1 LSQGQRFPL
10 RPQPLPEESLSSWID
25 CLAAAMGVRGEDI
38 LVAGLDMPPLTAV
51 QLDYHPPLALIRRL
65 AERTH
70 VATEVIRA
78 MTVQSYV
85 PLLLDRL
92 DTPHGLLQTYA
103 GQHWF
108 FVAPESRA
116 QQQGH
121 ALIPWQESPQR
132 GLRTCPLCLRH
143 DPRPYRRL
151 YWRLS
156 WMSRCPDHGVLLE
169 ESPGSLG
176 GREGEEAPTSVRA
189 PPDLLFL
196 DHLTLQAITRGAV
209 VLPNGHRL
217 HGGSWLRMVRALIDE
232 LCLTMQEAQQAS
244 TTLRIFWA
252 RHDLAYREGVRRLI
266 PFEMR
271 PPDRQCRLLTV
282 AGTAIRMLCDGQVVS
297 RSPWARLFAPSLPE
311 GKRVSRPPKDG
322 GGSVSTRD
330 PSAPSTLG
338 EVFQQWIDLCRTD
351 PESAAHMR
359 HWLLAGYRSHPDP
372 ATSVDHL
379 LTELGIPIVPIVT
392 YV

>member
-1 LSQGQRFPL
+1 
-10 RPQPLPEESLSSWID
+10 
-25 CLAAAMGVRGEDI
+25 
-38 LVAGLDMPPLTAV
+38 
-51 QLDYHPPLALIRRL
+51 
-65 AERTH
+65 
-70 VATEVIRA
+70 

-156 WMSRCPDHGVLLE
+156 WMSSCPDHGVLLE
-169 ESPGSLG
+169 ESLGSLG

-244 TTLRIFWA
+244 ATLRVFWA
-252 RHDLAYREGVRRLI
+252 THGLGYREGVRRLR
-266 PFEMR
+266 PFEMH
-271 PPDRQCRLLTV
+271 PPDRQCLLLTV
-282 AGTAIRMLCDGQVVS
+282 AGTAIRMLCAGQVVS
-297 RSPWARLFAPSLPE
+297 RSPWAMLLAPSAPPGHL
-311 GKRVSRPPKDG
+311 VSRPLYDSG
-322 GGSVSTRD
+322 GRASTRD
-330 PSAPSTLG
+330 ASAQPTLG
-338 EVFQQWIDLCRTD
+338 DVLQQWIDRCRTD
-351 PESAAHMR
+351 PESAASMR
-359 HWLLAGYRSHPDP
+359 QWLLAGYRGHPDP

-379 LTELGIPIVPIVT
+379 LTALGLPIVPIVT
-392 YV
+392 YF

>member
-1 LSQGQRFPL
+1 MSQGQRFPL

-25 CLAAAMGVRGEDI
+25 RLAAAMGVRVEDI

-70 VATEVIRA
+70 VAPEVIRA

-156 WMSRCPDHGVLLE
+156 WSYFLSRHCPLCGHLDG
-169 ESPGSLG
+169 GSSL
-176 GREGEEAPTSVRA
+176 P
-189 PPDLLFL
+189 
-196 DHLTLQAITRGAV
+196 
-209 VLPNGHRL
+209 PNG
-217 HGGSWLRMVRALIDE
+217 
-232 LCLTMQEAQQAS
+232 T
-244 TTLRIFWA
+244 
-252 RHDLAYREGVRRLI
+252 
-266 PFEMR
+266 
-271 PPDRQCRLLTV
+271 
-282 AGTAIRMLCDGQVVS
+282 
-297 RSPWARLFAPSLPE
+297 
-311 GKRVSRPPKDG
+311 
-322 GGSVSTRD
+322 
-330 PSAPSTLG
+330 
-338 EVFQQWIDLCRTD
+338 
-351 PESAAHMR
+351 
-359 HWLLAGYRSHPDP
+359 
-372 ATSVDHL
+372 
-379 LTELGIPIVPIVT
+379 
-392 YV
+392 